1 MAAGYHNHR
10 AFVVYSSKVQQC
22 RRHPAMFSELRTHS
36 ARLND
41 AQRGACREFASKGS
55 HSVEANSNN
64 GLPRAQFVPN
74 TARFQAGHASSILVT
89 RSRAKL
95 LVNFSF
101 NVPELFERPD
111 DKNNHAGHVL
121 P

>member
-1 MAAGYHNHR
+1 
-10 AFVVYSSKVQQC
+10 VYSSKVQQC

-64 GLPRAQFVPN
+64 GLPRA
-74 TARFQAGHASSILVT
+74 
-89 RSRAKL
+89 
-95 LVNFSF
+95 
-101 NVPELFERPD
+101 
-111 DKNNHAGHVL
+111 
-121 P
+121 